1 MRNTE
6 VSFNDVG
13 GNVHRREDE
22 ERPESVGELTNCKSH
37 HRRSGKI
44 EQRSTE
50 NFVAYGTPL

>member
-1 MRNTE
+1 MRKTE

-22 ERPESVGELTNCKSH
+22 ERPESLRELMNRKSH

-44 EQRSTE
+44 EQRSTK